1 MEINT
6 DQRTDYERGYRDGY
20 RDGMA
25 DRQKVSPVASSLTC
39 TKCGLK
45 AEGVMGYVCG
55 HSNCPLFPRASW
67 ADPEWQLAHDR
78 SKY

>member
-1 MEINT
+1 MEADTNK
-6 DQRTDYERGYRDGY
+6 RTDYERGYRDGY
-20 RDGMA
+20 RDGIA
-25 DRQKVSPVASSLTC
+25 DKTWPKVTSSLTC
-39 TKCGLK
+39 SKCGLK

-67 ADPEWQLAHDR
+67 ADPEWQRAHDM